1 MCCYE
6 LLVCVVT
13 CNRSTLSRIV
23 TSIGKLDFYS
33 LYNTPHIILMGNINT
48 QPLRRGLFNTLMN
61 GALGIEN
68 WYNKLGVVCC
78 FGLRVPCRVRNL
90 SDFHQSDS

>member
-48 QPLRRGLFNTLMN
+48 QPRRRGLLNTYMD

-68 WYNKLGVVCC
+68 WYDKLGEVCC
-78 FGLRVPCRVRNL
+78 FGL
-90 SDFHQSDS
+90 